1 MRMVSRRLGERDL
14 AWVHGAIYGAAVAL
28 AVDSTPRT
36 FAVMISAY
44 VAELVWLRQR
54 RRADELPGDVV
65 LERWPVDGVFQ
76 LTDEPGHGDSHP
88 IVPLYGG
95 LN

>member
-14 AWVHGAIYGAAVAL
+14 AWVHGVIYGAAVAL
-28 AVDSTPRT
+28 AVHPTPRT

-44 VAELVWLRQR
+44 VAEFFWLRQR
-54 RRADELPGDVV
+54 RRADELPGDVF
-65 LERWPVDGVFQ
+65 LEWRPVDGIAQ
-76 LTDEPGHGDSHP
+76 LTDEPGGGDNQL

-95 LN
+95 PN